1 MLPLMAASRLNGND
15 EDPRDMKGGST
26 RVKGA
31 EPRRFLVIP
40 AFFRGGDLPAGA
52 VRGARGDEMLARAGV
67 RAGGGGM
74 DWTGAKEKLNGVPQ
88 VSLLLFLDGEKRRG
102 SVFSESVSSYTE
114 AERLPVILA
123 GDMEGVNGLPL
134 RGELLARKPEFL
146 YVSIQDG
153 YYIGF
158 FCSGIPFWRFLA
170 DESCWTRELLSSP
183 KGVLAMGTVVAIGT
197 VCVLDESQQVSTRS
211 RRSRAVSQ
219 HLVRG

>member
-1 MLPLMAASRLNGND
+1 MLSWIVAPAGLLFVGVLVADMLPLMAASRLNGND

-52 VRGARGDEMLARAGV
+52 VRGARGDDMLARAGV

-134 RGELLARKPEFL
+134 RGELLARKP
-146 YVSIQDG
+146 
-153 YYIGF
+153 
-158 FCSGIPFWRFLA
+158 FWRFLA